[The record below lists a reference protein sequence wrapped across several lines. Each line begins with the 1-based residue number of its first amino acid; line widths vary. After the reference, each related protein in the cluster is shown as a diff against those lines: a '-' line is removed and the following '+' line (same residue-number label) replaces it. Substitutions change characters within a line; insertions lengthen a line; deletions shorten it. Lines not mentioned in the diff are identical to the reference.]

1 MSTAQAGPGS
11 SPMPSPAP
19 LPRRIVLTGFMGAGK
34 STVGDLLAA
43 RLRWPFLDID
53 SLITAEHG
61 LSVARIFAH
70 DGEEHF
76 RLLESEAIARVL
88 DPLHQDPAYEHNH
101 AIVALGG
108 GAVETEAVRDL
119 LFEDP
124 ESAPGTVTVFL
135 TAPLPE
141 LLARCNA
148 APLTT
153 QTTCDEDEEETA
165 VRPLL
170 TAPEPP
176 EDRLARR
183 LPHYQRA
190 HLTVDT
196 SGVPPAE
203 VVDRILDWL
212 SEDWLSGPGSVS
224 GSGSVSEPGS
234 AARQSSEPPAL

>member
-1 MSTAQAGPGS
+1 MSAGPAGS
-11 SPMPSPAP
+11 VSSSTSSHIT

-34 STVGDLLAA
+34 STVGRLLAA
-43 RLRWPFLDID
+43 RLHWPFLDID

-70 DGEEHF
+70 HGEEHF
-76 RLLESEAIARVL
+76 RLLEAETIARVL
-88 DPLHQDPAYEHNH
+88 DPVQQDPAYNHNQ

-108 GAVETEAVRDL
+108 GAIETEAVRHL
-119 LFEDP
+119 LFDEP
-124 ESAPGTVTVFL
+124 ASVPGTVTIFL

-141 LLARCNA
+141 LLARCHTT
-148 APLTT
+148 PLST
-153 QTTCDEDEEETA
+153 QNTCDDEDEETP

-183 LPHYQRA
+183 LPHYRRA

-196 SGVPPAE
+196 SGVPPEE
-203 VVDRILDWL
+203 VVDRIMKWL
-212 SEDWLSGPGSVS
+212 QEWLQESHQ
-224 GSGSVSEPGS
+224 EWQH
-234 AARQSSEPPAL
+234 RDKKTR

>member
-1 MSTAQAGPGS
+1 
-11 SPMPSPAP
+11 MPSPAP

-34 STVGDLLAA
+34 STVGRLLAA

-53 SLITAEHG
+53 SLITEEHG

-70 DGEEHF
+70 HGEEHF
-76 RLLESEAIARVL
+76 RRLEAEAIARVL
-88 DPLHQDPAYEHNH
+88 DPLHQDPAYQHNP

-108 GAVETEAVRDL
+108 GAIETEAVRHL
-119 LFEDP
+119 LFHQP
-124 ESAPGTVTVFL
+124 ASVSGAVTIFL

-148 APLTT
+148 TPHTT
-153 QTTCDEDEEETA
+153 QTTCDETEEETA

-183 LPHYQRA
+183 LPHYRRA

-196 SGVPPAE
+196 SGIPPSE
-203 VVDRILDWL
+203 VVDRITGWL
-212 SEDWLSGPGSVS
+212 AAPDSSIPLPSV
-224 GSGSVSEPGS
+224 
-234 AARQSSEPPAL
+234 